1 MSNDREARFQDE
13 LKSCLEANMNYRFS
27 GLEFSRVERDF
38 PVSGKEADLVVFS
51 NSCPFLII
59 ETKRKHA
66 HGKQSKIFQHLS
78 APVIGQAISYAALWE
93 TDEGIHVPYF
103 GTADPTGIAV
113 FRTPAKILEYVDM
126 NAVRR
131 REYEKAL
138 KPGMYTKLLNGSL
151 VVREKTELSKS
162 FAYNLLDK
170 IASDYTSKGKLV
182 PPAEAVLTLLREF
195 VDKVS
200 SRCEPIVEQR
210 LKENRSELKE
220 QVGELERNLGCRL
233 SPEALTRM
241 MAYVFMNKI
250 IFYKVLEDKYRLPR
264 LAMLDTSSASE
275 FMREFRRYCKK
286 AMENTGDFEPVFSVR
301 AYDMI
306 ELPDEEDFLQ
316 GINDFIET
324 VEEFR
329 PEDILDLLGYVYEE
343 LIPPEERHQLGQ
355 FYTPPAVCELIT
367 KWCIR
372 GQDDAVL
379 DPGCGSGGF
388 VLAAYRELL
397 IRKTGKASL
406 PPPPGVHEKILSQI
420 CALDINPFP
429 AHLTAIGV
437 SMKDPTSPSTEL
449 NVISDLD
456 FFKARA
462 GMKIFSPYTVKTPQG
477 DVPRQIQIPICDSV
491 VGNPPYTR
499 WVEIP
504 EATQKAIRQALGKKI
519 SEYDLTPRVSSGIE
533 PGIYVYWMMHAT
545 DFLKEGGRL
554 GMIVSNLWM
563 QTDYGI
569 NLGRFLLDN
578 YKVKAVVDFTLRL
591 FTALTSTCVVLLERE
606 SDERERDENEIT
618 FVHIPGS
625 VDKIDVDE
633 ILRAVEEKRSDRL
646 YVRTVKQGSFPR
658 DKKWVDVFFDVPG
671 WTGPPQAI
679 PLGKLFEVSRG
690 NASSNLWALSH
701 GKRPDVGASEFVYL
715 SKRKV
720 EQHGLQA
727 VSYPNVGLDDALIWP
742 GITSARHAPF
752 FTYRED
758 DWKRAYSDDERC
770 LMFVGHRPKNAMP
783 KEALAYIARGEPL
796 CGVCGKRLAIN
807 AAAGGAEA
815 TEGAENEGFFTC
827 PVGHRTPIQE
837 KFITKIRE
845 TRGGGRFASETEAAK
860 VRAENPKLFYGWY
873 DMGEVLYAPIFA
885 VRQAWHKTRFIRCD
899 FPVAMYDALI
909 ALIPKVDLSRDQ
921 INALLAYLNSSFT
934 QYYIEKKGRRSGG
947 GIIGL
952 EVDIA
957 REMPIPDVRKLPE
970 GVVRGLSKKFEELE
984 SEARAVG
991 GASREEDLAAIK
1003 KKLDELDLEVAKA
1016 LGIPSSVTAEVQRV
1030 VEVLTERRLAGAEE
1044 ERPESVRGTH
1054 VQKLRP
1060 GKRRKE
1066 RKDERGFNMRL
1077 TSFR

>member
-13 LKSCLEANMNYRFS
+13 LKSCLEANTNYRFS
-27 GLEFSRVERDF
+27 SLEFSRVEREF
-38 PVSGKEADLVVFS
+38 PVSNRAADLVVFS
-51 NSCPFLII
+51 NERPFLII
-59 ETKRKHA
+59 ETKRKDQRRR
-66 HGKQSKIFQHLS
+66 QSFLFQSLS
-78 APVIGQAISYAALWE
+78 VAAVGQAIAYAVLWE
-93 TDEGIHVPYF
+93 TDEGIRVPYF
-103 GTADPTGIAV
+103 GVANPEGIVV
-113 FRTPAKILEYVDM
+113 FRTPDRILEYVDM
-126 NAVRR
+126 GAVRR
-131 REYEKAL
+131 RDYDKVL

-151 VVREKTELSKS
+151 VIREKIELSKN
-162 FAYNLLDK
+162 FAYSLLDK
-170 IASDYTSKGKLV
+170 IASDYAAKGKLV
-182 PPAEAVLTLLREF
+182 RPAEAVLALLREF

-210 LKENRSELKE
+210 LKENESELKRAVE
-220 QVGELERNLGCRL
+220 ELERNLGRPL
-233 SPEALTRM
+233 SPESLTRM

-250 IFYKVLEDKYRLPR
+250 VFYKVLEDKYSLPR

-275 FMREFRRYCKK
+275 FMKAFRRYCKN
-286 AMENTGDFEPVFSVR
+286 AIEHTGDFEPVFSVR

-397 IRKTGKASL
+397 IRKTGKTSL
-406 PPPPGVHEKILSQI
+406 PPPHGIHEKILSQI

-437 SMKDPTSPSTEL
+437 SMKDPLSQSTEL
-449 NVISDLD
+449 NVISNLD
-456 FFKARA
+456 FFNTRA
-462 GMKIFSPYTVKTPQG
+462 GMKIFSHYTIKTPQG
-477 DVPRQIQIPICDSV
+477 DFRRQIQIPICDSV

-504 EATQKAIRQALGKKI
+504 EPTQDAIRRALGKKI
-519 SEYDLTPRVSSGIE
+519 SEYDLTPNPRVGKE
-533 PGIYVYWMMHAT
+533 PGIYVYWIMHAT

-554 GMIVSNLWM
+554 GMIISNLWM
-563 QTDYGI
+563 QDDYGI
-569 NLGRFLLDN
+569 SFGSFLLDN

-591 FTALTSTCVVLLERE
+591 FKALTSTCILLLERE
-606 SDERERDENEIT
+606 NDERERDENEIT

-625 VDKIDVDE
+625 VEAINVDE

-658 DKKWVDVFFDVPG
+658 DKKWVDVFFDVPE
-671 WTGPPQAI
+671 WTGPPQAVS
-679 PLGKLFEVSRG
+679 LGELFEVSRG
-690 NASSNLWALSH
+690 NASSSLWALSH

-715 SKRKV
+715 SKSKV
-720 EQHGLQA
+720 ERHGLQA
-727 VSYPNVGLDDALIWP
+727 VSYPNARLEDALIWP
-742 GITSARHAPF
+742 GITSSRHVPF
-752 FTYRED
+752 FTYKEN
-758 DWKRAYSDDERC
+758 DWKRAYSHNKRC
-770 LMFVGHRPKNAMP
+770 LMFVGHRPKDVMP
-783 KEALAYIARGEPL
+783 KEVLAYIARGEPL
-796 CGVCGKRLAIN
+796 CAVCGKRLVIN
-807 AAAGGAEA
+807 AAAVSEA
-815 TEGAENEGFFTC
+815 TEEAENEGIFTC
-827 PVGHRTPIQE
+827 PAGHLTPAQE

-845 TRGGGRFASETEAAK
+845 TRGGGRFASETEVAK

-885 VRQAWHKTRFIRCD
+885 VRQARYKTRFIRCD

-921 INALLAYLNSSFT
+921 INALLAYLNSSFA
-934 QYYIEKKGRRSGG
+934 QYYIEKKGRYIAKGP
-947 GIIGL
+947 IGL
-952 EVDIA
+952 EVEIA
-957 REMPIPDVRKLPE
+957 KEMPIPDVRNLPE
-970 GVVRGLSKKFEELE
+970 DVVRGLSKKFEELE
-984 SEARAVG
+984 GEARAVG

-1003 KKLDELDLEVAKA
+1003 KKLDELDLEVAKV
-1016 LGIPSSVTAEVQRV
+1016 LGIPSNVTAEVQRV
-1030 VEVLTERRLAGAEE
+1030 VEMLTERRLAGAEE

-1054 VQKLRP
+1054 MQKLRP

-1066 RKDERGFNMRL
+1066 RKDERDFNMKL